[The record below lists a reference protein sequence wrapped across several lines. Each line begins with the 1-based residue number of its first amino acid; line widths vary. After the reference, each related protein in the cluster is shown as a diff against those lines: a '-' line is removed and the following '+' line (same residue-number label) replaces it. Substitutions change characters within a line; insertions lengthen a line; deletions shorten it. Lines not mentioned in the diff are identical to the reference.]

1 MRKGDREM
9 KRRGIC
15 LLICL
20 LLTAAAAA
28 AETGGENMEE
38 PLVLL
43 QSYKK
48 EGENNPL
55 YTQRFGADPGV
66 MEYGGRLYVYMTDD
80 LIQRDSLGNVQEN
93 TYGSI
98 RCLNCISSDDLVN
111 WTDHGRIAVAGAGG
125 AAPWARNSWAPCA
138 AHKQIDGQEKFFLYY
153 CNGGNGI
160 GVLTADSPTGPWED
174 PLKGLLISRATP
186 NCADVTWLFDPAV
199 MVDDD
204 GTGYLAFGG
213 GVPEGKQAAPG
224 TGRIVR
230 LGDDMISLAG
240 DPVALDVPWLFEDSG
255 INKINGQYVY
265 SYCSNWQTRG
275 NALRLTDGAIQYM
288 TADDPLGPY
297 TYRGELFPNEGRFFG
312 LYGNN
317 HHSIACLNGE
327 YYLFYHAR
335 PVEKAMGITG
345 NYRSPQIDKIT
356 LNEDGTFRQ
365 VVGTMKGVAQLKP
378 LDPYQEVSAATQ
390 ANQAGIA
397 VKVLN
402 GVRFVEGGRGSW
414 IKVAQAAIGEDAKQL
429 RVIAGSQEGGEL
441 LVSNSLSGELAAR
454 VQIPAGTEMDTAFT
468 VPFTLTG
475 TEDLYFVF
483 DGEIQFQSWQLLR

>member
-1 MRKGDREM
+1 M
-9 KRRGIC
+9 
-15 LLICL
+15 
-20 LLTAAAAA
+20 
-28 AETGGENMEE
+28 
-38 PLVLL
+38 VLL

-255 INKINGQYVY
+255 INKFGSTYVY
-265 SYCSNWQTRG
+265 SYCSNFSVPASGSAQGFQSGEIVYLTSDSPMGPFAFGGRVLQNPG
-275 NALRLTDGAIQYM
+275 AL
-288 TADDPLGPY
+288 
-297 TYRGELFPNEGRFFG
+297 FG
-312 LYGNN
+312 VGGNN
-317 HHSIACLNGE
+317 HHCMFSFKGQTYIT
-327 YYLFYHAR
+327 YHAAT
-335 PVEKAMGITG
+335 VDKAMGWG
-345 NYRSPQIDKIT
+345 AGYRSTFIDVLN
-356 LNEDGTFRQ
+356 LNEQGLPAFSKGTYE
-365 VVGTMKGVAQLKP
+365 GVAQVKP
-378 LDPYQEVSAATQ
+378 FDPFRAVPAATL
-390 ANQAGIA
+390 ASLAGAETVPGAGGMIVKSTSAGGWIGISGADFGQEGAGA
-397 VKVLN
+397 VKLTFTAPENAKIEILLDSPDGAPAAVIGLPAASEAKSGLFSLPETVK
-402 GVRFVEGGRGSW
+402 GVH
-414 IKVAQAAIGEDAKQL
+414 
-429 RVIAGSQEGGEL
+429 
-441 LVSNSLSGELAAR
+441 
-454 VQIPAGTEMDTAFT
+454 
-468 VPFTLTG
+468 
-475 TEDLYFVF
+475 DLYFRFTQAGV
-483 DGEIQFQSWQLLR
+483 QLLSWQFFSPIQGQ